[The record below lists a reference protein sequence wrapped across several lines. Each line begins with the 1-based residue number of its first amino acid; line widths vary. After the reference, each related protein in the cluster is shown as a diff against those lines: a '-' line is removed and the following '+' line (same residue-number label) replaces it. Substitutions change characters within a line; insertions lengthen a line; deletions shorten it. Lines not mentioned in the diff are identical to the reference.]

1 MSQNK
6 SDAVWRGFMLKC
18 PACGE
23 GALLHHYLK
32 VVDHCEHCG
41 EDFSHQQADDAPPY
55 FTILLVGHIIVPAM
69 LTAEVIW
76 HPPMWVDF
84 VIWLPAIAILSLLL
98 LPRIKGAVIG
108 LQWAMGM
115 HGLGAETKP
124 AIKP

>member
-1 MSQNK
+1 MSPNK

-32 VVDHCEHCG
+32 VVDHCVHCG

-76 HPPMWVDF
+76 HPAMWVDF
-84 VIWLPAIAILSLLL
+84 AIWLPAIAILSLVL
-98 LPRIKGAVIG
+98 LPRIKGAVVG
-108 LQWAMGM
+108 LQWTMGK
-115 HGLGAETKP
+115 HGLGAGTKP